1 MTAQTEDKFMNS
13 IGAILGAV
21 LVGVGIS
28 SWGFFLTSHDGQQM
42 GSALFFVTPL
52 FTGFALALLS
62 RTRVELSLVLT
73 LTFVVSMLLLFVYRL
88 ESALCVILSAPILL
102 VSFGI
107 GAWLGVL
114 LRSKT
119 RLFPYERS
127 VRILVLLMLPL
138 LLQGFNVVEEPA
150 LAFGRKET
158 IVDSI
163 EVRAKP
169 EAAWEQLVSLDRIT
183 VPKPW
188 LMNVGLYEPVG
199 CETTYDGDRIE
210 RTCHF
215 KEGDIYERVDV
226 WKPASYM
233 HLTVINSTLPGRPW
247 LEYGD
252 ASYNLIGSG
261 PTTKIVRTT
270 TIWSRLS
277 PAWYWQHFEKMGV
290 SAEHQFV
297 LAEIKKRV
305 EVASQLR

>member
-1 MTAQTEDKFMNS
+1 MNS
-13 IGAILGAV
+13 IGAIFGAV
-21 LVGVGIS
+21 VVGVSLAIWGFCIS
-28 SWGFFLTSHDGQQM
+28 SFGGYYM
-42 GSALFFVTPL
+42 GGALFYATP
-52 FTGFALALLS
+52 FATGLALAMLT
-62 RTRVELSLVLT
+62 RTRVELSAVLT
-73 LTFVVSMLLLFVYRL
+73 LTFVVTMLLLFIYRL
-88 ESALCVILSAPILL
+88 ESLLCVLTAVPILF
-102 VSFGI
+102 VGFGI
-107 GAWLGVL
+107 GAWAGVL

-138 LLQGFNVVEEPA
+138 LLQGFNIVEKPA
-150 LAFGRKET
+150 LAIGRKET

-169 EAAWEQLVSLDRIT
+169 EAVWEQLVSLDRIT

-305 EVASQLR
+305 ER